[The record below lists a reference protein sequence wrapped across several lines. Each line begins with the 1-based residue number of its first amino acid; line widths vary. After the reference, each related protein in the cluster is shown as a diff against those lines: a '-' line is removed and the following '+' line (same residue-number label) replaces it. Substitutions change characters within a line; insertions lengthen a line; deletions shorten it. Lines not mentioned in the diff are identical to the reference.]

1 MSNYLK
7 LVNFELSRFMKLYVV
22 MICFT
27 IIMQITGV
35 IVKSKSYMGLANE
48 EMYKNM
54 MSKTEFI
61 NQHGEF
67 SFYWLTQSIWF
78 MGPIALC
85 GAALLFYMFLIWYRD
100 WLGENTFIYR
110 LLMIPTAR
118 MNVYLAKATTIFLMV
133 IGMVALQLALF
144 PVEAVVMQWMV
155 PVDFRLDL
163 NILQTIFSL
172 NFAAVLFPLTPTE
185 FFLWYGAG
193 AMSILVI
200 FTAILFERSFRWKGI
215 LIGVVYI
222 ALSVG
227 LLMLPVLIDEFFMY
241 GYLYPIELVGIT
253 IVMGLLV
260 TGMSLFTSHYLL
272 NKKVTV

>member
-100 WLGENTFIYR
+100 WLGKNTFIYR

>member
-48 EMYKNM
+48 EMYQNM
-54 MSKTEFI
+54 MSKAEFI

-78 MGPIALC
+78 MGPIGLC

-100 WLGENTFIYR
+100 WLGKNTFIYR

-163 NILQTIFSL
+163 SLLETIFSL

-185 FFLWYGAG
+185 FILWYGAG
-193 AMSILVI
+193 AISIMVI

-215 LIGVVYI
+215 LIGLVYI
-222 ALSVG
+222 ALSAG
-227 LLMLPVLIDEFFMY
+227 LIMLPVLIDDFFMN
-241 GYLYPIELVGIT
+241 GYLYPIELIGTTVL
-253 IVMGLLV
+253 MGLLV
-260 TGMSLFTSHYLL
+260 TGISLFTSHYLL